1 MISHV
6 KFVLCIN
13 FACSWLAADKWPPAF
28 WLFLYFYPLLSCGVG
43 WGGIITSCLSAFHT
57 YLPHGRHCLLGGV
70 RRGGV
75 GWDINVIFDCWKLTS
90 ALDAT
95 CSLVDLER
103 FQPSLWRMASAG
115 QASEWKPSGSHSRSL
130 WGTGVLRPQ
139 AGVEIDMP
147 TLARLNLTWSWCFG
161 TCGCEAMVV
170 QNVV

>member
-1 MISHV
+1 M
-6 KFVLCIN
+6 
-13 FACSWLAADKWPPAF
+13 
-28 WLFLYFYPLLSCGVG
+28 
-43 WGGIITSCLSAFHT
+43 
-57 YLPHGRHCLLGGV
+57 
-70 RRGGV
+70 

-147 TLARLNLTWSWCFG
+147 LPDIGQTEFD
-161 TCGCEAMVV
+161 VV
-170 QNVV
+170 LMFWNMWL

>member
-1 MISHV
+1 MTAS
-6 KFVLCIN
+6 F
-13 FACSWLAADKWPPAF
+13 LAIF
-28 WLFLYFYPLLSCGVG
+28 ILLSSLVLWGGVG
-43 WGGIITSCLSAFHT
+43 WDNNVMSKCVSHVLAPWSS
-57 YLPHGRHCLLGGV
+57 LPVGWGEEGW
-70 RRGGV
+70 GGV

-147 TLARLNLTWSWCFG
+147 LPDIGQTEFD
-161 TCGCEAMVV
+161 VV
-170 QNVV
+170 LMFWNMWL